1 MLKVLGKE
9 ARTTRS
15 LLTTTSKY
23 GERRMS
29 IVILKGKN
37 NTYGTYQNGKLVA
50 THQGL
55 DTYKQD
61 VIPQAEKRNDGDI
74 EERPCDVKRVEEFKA
89 ELAPTKKV
97 VEPTKKVAPI
107 KKEAK

>member
-1 MLKVLGKE
+1 M
-9 ARTTRS
+9 S
-15 LLTTTSKY
+15 L
-23 GERRMS
+23 
-29 IVILKGKN
+29 VILKGKN

-55 DTYKQD
+55 DTYNQD
-61 VIPQAEKRNDGDI
+61 VIPQAELRNDGDI

-89 ELAPTKKV
+89 ELEVPKKEVVKPTK
-97 VEPTKKVAPI
+97 EVAA